1 MNSSISNNPVQSW
14 RAGGKKSWAPLSAAY
29 ALLIGA
35 TAVQASLIAY
45 EPFNYSGSQINGGT
59 PVPSGT
65 PTQTTG
71 GGWTAGNWS
80 YAPAPGGALAWNSAG
95 LTYPALPT
103 ANGSIST
110 LGANYLYEKIAT
122 APTSGS
128 VWVSFLFQQNGDNGG
143 TRNGI
148 ILENS
153 SGTGIMFAYHQFGGS
168 QGYPCLMAMSG
179 TISVGAEL
187 GDSSALQTYANVNLY
202 VLQFTYSGGVVTS
215 ISVYS
220 NPTAAQSTV
229 PAPDFTITSGLGSI
243 GALVN
248 FGLAN
253 PAANQPITV
262 DEFRVGTTFG
272 DVVGA
277 AATTPTVPTTIALSV
292 ASGKEI
298 SWTANNTDSYQPQSS
313 TDGISWNNLGGVLMG
328 SAVSSVY
335 DPAPV
340 AFYQVLDYTVGGP
353 SANQATNGSFE
364 IPDPTQNSGALD
376 WVSSP
381 NDTYDSVWATN
392 SYGSLLPHSGTNF
405 LYMEG
410 TTAASS
416 PTAPNTFAYQN
427 QIPVTPS
434 LPYTVSFYAAN
445 PVKVGGG
452 NPQYFVAFYDGL
464 GGFISQ
470 TVPSF
475 MSAGNSWT
483 PFSTTVTAPV
493 NAAQMAV
500 TFIQAV
506 GSGPSWDWVTLIDDV
521 SVTYPTTGPTNV
533 LAATV
538 QAGAVFTA
546 TILTNGVTATAAT
559 GSVEFLTNSVA
570 QSSGTV
576 GSGTSTS
583 TPAVVPAS
591 YTVTAIYS
599 GDGTYLGSTNTLVVG
614 GSNFGPGKGS
624 VSVSGGNSTVVM
636 SGVAG
641 NQYSME
647 RATNVTFTAGISN
660 FPTATA
666 PTGGNVTNVDNFSDL
681 GGAPK
686 AAFYRLRYIP

>member
-1 MNSSISNNPVQSW
+1 MNSSTSNNPAKSW
-14 RAGGKKSWAPLSAAY
+14 LAGGKKSLALLSAAVVSV
-29 ALLIGA
+29 IGPITAHA
-35 TAVQASLIAY
+35 TLIAY
-45 EPFNYSGSQINGGT
+45 EPFNYSGSQINNGT

-71 GGWTAGNWS
+71 GGWVAGNWS
-80 YAPAPGGALAWNSAG
+80 CAPAPGGALAWNSAG

-110 LGANYLYEKIAT
+110 LGANYLYEKIAS

-153 SGTGIMFAYHQFGGS
+153 SGTGVMFAYHQYSGS

-179 TISVGAEL
+179 TISVGTEL
-187 GDSSALQTYANVNLY
+187 GDSSALQTYASANLY

-220 NPTAAQSTV
+220 NPTAGQSTA

-243 GALVN
+243 GQLVN

-253 PAANQPITV
+253 PAPNQPITV

-277 AATTPTVPTTIALSV
+277 AATAPTVPTTLTLSV

-313 TDGISWNNLGGVLMG
+313 TDGITWNNLGGVLVG
-328 SAVSSVY
+328 NAVTSVY

-353 SANQATNGSFE
+353 STNQIINGSFE
-364 IPDPTQNSGALD
+364 IPDLTENSGAFD
-376 WVSSP
+376 WVSSV
-381 NDTYDSVWATN
+381 NDTYDSVLATN
-392 SYGSLLPHSGTNF
+392 SYGSILPHSGTNL
-405 LYMEG
+405 LYMEA
-410 TTAASS
+410 TTAASG
-416 PTAPNTFAYQN
+416 PTAPNTYIYQN

-445 PVKVGGG
+445 PVQIGGA
-452 NPQYFVAFYDGL
+452 NPQYFIQFYDGS
-464 GGFISQ
+464 GNFISQ

-475 MSAGNSWT
+475 ASAGNSWT
-483 PFSTTVTAPV
+483 LFSTTVTAPP
-493 NAAQMAV
+493 NAAQMAIN
-500 TFIQAV
+500 FIQAV
-506 GSGPSWDWVTLIDDV
+506 GAGASWDWVTLIDDV

-559 GSVEFLTNSVA
+559 GNVTFLTNSVL
-570 QSSGTV
+570 QSAGAV
-576 GSGTSTS
+576 GSGIANS

-641 NQYSME
+641 NQYSLQ

-686 AAFYRLRYIP
+686 AAFYRLQYIP